1 MVAVR
6 ISELKERAD
15 EIVRRL
21 RETGEPARIL
31 DDDPEAHVIAKIVPT
46 TEADK
51 DAELTEDEEVRR
63 WLAEMDKLGEEIA
76 ASVPPGTTLEDFIRD
91 IRRDP

>member
-6 ISELKERAD
+6 VSELKERAD

-21 RETGEPARIL
+21 RETGEPVRIL
-31 DDDPEAHVIAKIVPT
+31 ADDPEAHVIAKIVPA

-51 DAELTEDEEVRR
+51 EAEIADDEEVRR
-63 WLAEMDKLGEEIA
+63 WLTEMDKLGEEIA
-76 ASVPPGTTLEDFIRD
+76 ASVPPGTTLNDFIRD
-91 IRRDP
+91 LRRDP

>member
-21 RETGEPARIL
+21 RETGEPVRIL
-31 DDDPEAHVIAKIVPT
+31 DDDSDARVVATLVPA
-46 TEADK
+46 TEADQE
-51 DAELTEDEEVRR
+51 AELAEDEEVRR